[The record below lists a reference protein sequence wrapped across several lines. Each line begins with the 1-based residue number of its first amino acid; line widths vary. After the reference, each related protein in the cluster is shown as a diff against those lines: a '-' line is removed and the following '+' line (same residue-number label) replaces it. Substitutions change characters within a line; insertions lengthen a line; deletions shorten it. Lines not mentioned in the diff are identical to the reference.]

1 MTIRR
6 TQTHSDAL
14 RRIQTHSDA
23 FRCTQTELRCT
34 QMHSDALAPPYD
46 REWQSEA
53 IRGNQRQSEA
63 IRSHPRQSE
72 AIDETHLLHHT
83 IDLIEHEDAQLP
95 EVAQMRARAVRDQL
109 P

>member
-1 MTIRR
+1 MTIRC

-34 QMHSDALAPPYD
+34 QMHSDAPAPPYD
-46 REWQSEA
+46 REW
-53 IRGNQRQSEA
+53 QSEA

>member
-1 MTIRR
+1 M
-6 TQTHSDAL
+6 HSDA
-14 RRIQTHSDA
+14 
-23 FRCTQTELRCT
+23 LRCT
-34 QMHSDALAPPYD
+34 QMHSDALRRTCSEYD
-46 REWQSEA
+46 REW
-53 IRGNQRQSEA
+53 QSEA

>member
-1 MTIRR
+1 M
-6 TQTHSDAL
+6 
-14 RRIQTHSDA
+14 HSDA
-23 FRCTQTELRCT
+23 FRRNSDAL
-34 QMHSDALAPPYD
+34 MHSDAPAPPYD

-53 IRGNQRQSEA
+53 IRG
-63 IRSHPRQSE
+63 HPRQSE

>member
-1 MTIRR
+1 M
-6 TQTHSDAL
+6 HSDA
-14 RRIQTHSDA
+14 
-23 FRCTQTELRCT
+23 LRCT
-34 QMHSDALAPPYD
+34 QMHSDAPA
-46 REWQSEA
+46 RNTIESGNQRQSEA

-63 IRSHPRQSE
+63 I
-72 AIDETHLLHHT
+72 DETHLFHHT